1 MTKARENSD
10 YTGLQGDL
18 AGLQTNIT
26 AGDTAARAGRKNL
39 IINGAMQVSQR
50 GTTMSNSGANSSYH
64 TLDRWQTHGSGGTYN
79 LSQQTMTAGTSNQ
92 AGGCSKFARF
102 SVITGDNN
110 LGLRQCIEDVESI
123 PAGYTVAVSFYAKGT
138 AGKVIGTFIQS
149 IFGTGG
155 STSMSHA
162 GSISEHTL
170 TTSWTRYTSTFTM
183 PSDYLTGK
191 TIGANSFN
199 RLQFRQPEADTSTT
213 AWVLDVTGV
222 QLEVGSVAT
231 DFEHRSYGEILADC
245 QRYFYN
251 PLYNLGGSRGQF
263 TLDYLVSSGNNGWI
277 TWIVPFPVSMR
288 ANSTFSHSLTPAKFL
303 GSAAPADG
311 ADNFS
316 FYIQNQ
322 GYAGLV
328 GNGSIANLGGG
339 GQYHGIVGTYYCSPS
354 STSASHI
361 FIGNGC
367 TFQFSAEL

>member
-191 TIGANSFN
+191 NY
-199 RLQFRQPEADTSTT
+199 R
-213 AWVLDVTGV
+213 
-222 QLEVGSVAT
+222 
-231 DFEHRSYGEILADC
+231 C
-245 QRYFYN
+245 
-251 PLYNLGGSRGQF
+251 
-263 TLDYLVSSGNNGWI
+263 
-277 TWIVPFPVSMR
+277 
-288 ANSTFSHSLTPAKFL
+288 K
-303 GSAAPADG
+303 
-311 ADNFS
+311 
-316 FYIQNQ
+316 
-322 GYAGLV
+322 
-328 GNGSIANLGGG
+328 
-339 GQYHGIVGTYYCSPS
+339 
-354 STSASHI
+354 
-361 FIGNGC
+361 
-367 TFQFSAEL
+367 

>member
-10 YTGLQGDL
+10 YTGLAAD
-18 AGLQTNIT
+18 IV

-39 IINGAMQVSQR
+39 ILNGSMQISQR

-110 LGLRQCIEDVESI
+110 LSLRQYIEDVESI

-138 AGKVIGTFIQS
+138 AGKVIGTLIQS

-191 TIGANSFN
+191 TIGADSFN
-199 RLQFRQPEADTSTT
+199 RLQFRQPDEDTSTT

-231 DFEHRSYGEILADC
+231 DFEHRSYGEELQLC
-245 QRYFYN
+245 KRYFERLEYISGQMIVAHQHN
-251 PLYNLGGSRGQF
+251 GTSGILSVLHSEKRSTPSVTLPTAAVGSSNANAVSLLTAGGSFR
-263 TLDYLVSSGNNGWI
+263 SSGGAVTTDKSTKNNFRIIFTSW
-277 TWIVPFPVSMR
+277 PS
-288 ANSTFSHSLTPAKFL
+288 S
-303 GSAAPADG
+303 GSAGDSTWCY
-311 ADNFS
+311 FM
-316 FYIQNQ
+316 
-322 GYAGLV
+322 
-328 GNGSIANLGGG
+328 
-339 GQYHGIVGTYYCSPS
+339 S
-354 STSASHI
+354 STGTSHI
-361 FIGNGC
+361 DID
-367 TFQFSAEL
+367 AEL